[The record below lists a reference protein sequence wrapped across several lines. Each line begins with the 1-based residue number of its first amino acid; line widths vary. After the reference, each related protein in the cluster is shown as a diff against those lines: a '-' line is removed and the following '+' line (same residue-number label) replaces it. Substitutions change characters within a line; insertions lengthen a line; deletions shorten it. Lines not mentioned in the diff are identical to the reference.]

1 MTIRFNP
8 RWLFVCV
15 LLFSLQLCRAQIVV
29 PSSLSFDLGDPE
41 TENGTQ
47 LWDLSG
53 SYQLDVQVVNKNG
66 AATEMRLAFDLL
78 QDGNGR
84 LSNPTNFNIHELD
97 LGDNSLFAVATHITG
112 KVTGSDGTAQ
122 VHFTIRFNGDGT
134 LAGQPAN
141 SFSGSL
147 SVDAETDQTTGLL
160 FATKTCKF
168 SANVPGMIN
177 FRGTMP
183 DFTTA
188 MPNGTNATWNLTL
201 QLAGLTKLRGTGLVT
216 TPSRALGLNL
226 TGNFKNGV
234 ITARALGANSV
245 QGATSDG
252 SGLKA
257 KIQTADP
264 FDSIVLTGK
273 FLGQKLFIS
282 TSTD

>member
-1 MTIRFNP
+1 
-8 RWLFVCV
+8 V

-29 PSSLSFDLGDPE
+29 PSTLSFNLGDPE
-41 TENGTQ
+41 TQDGTQ

-66 AATEMRLAFDLL
+66 AATEMGLEFDLL
-78 QDGNGR
+78 QDGKGR
-84 LSNPTNFNIHELD
+84 LSNPTNFNVHALT
-97 LGDNSLFAVATHITG
+97 LGDSSVFTVATHITG
-112 KVTGSDGTAQ
+112 KVTGSGGVAQ

-160 FATKTCKF
+160 LATKKCKF
-168 SANVPGMIN
+168 SASVPGSIN

-183 DFTTA
+183 DFTA
-188 MPNGTNATWNLTL
+188 PMPNGTNATWNLTL
-201 QLAGLTKLRGTGLVT
+201 QLVGLTKIRGTGLVT

-226 TGNFKNGV
+226 TGAFKNGV
-234 ITARALGANSV
+234 ITARAHGANSV
-245 QGATSDG
+245 QGATSNG

-257 KIQTADP
+257 KFQTADP

-282 TSTD
+282 TSTN

>member
-8 RWLFVCV
+8 RWLFVSA

-29 PSSLSFDLGDPE
+29 PSTLSFDLGDPT
-41 TENGTQ
+41 TEDGTQ

-66 AATEMRLAFDLL
+66 AATEMRLQFDLL
-78 QDGNGR
+78 QDGKGR
-84 LSNPTNFNIHELD
+84 LSNPTNFNVHELD
-97 LGDNSLFAVATHITG
+97 LGDSSVFTVATHITG
-112 KVTGSDGTAQ
+112 KVTGSGGVAQ
-122 VHFTIRFNGDGT
+122 VHFTIRFNGNGT
-134 LAGQPAN
+134 LAGQPAS

-160 FATKTCKF
+160 IASKTKF
-168 SANVPGMIN
+168 SASVPGSIN

-183 DFTTA
+183 DFMTA

-216 TPSRALGLNL
+216 TPSRALGLTL
-226 TGNFKNGV
+226 TGAFKNGV
-234 ITARALGANSV
+234 ITARAHGANGV

-257 KIQTADP
+257 KLQTADP

-282 TSTD
+282 TSTN